1 MSVLDDLLLLLINDF
16 DGSVLPTTDC
26 PVGRDTPGLESG
38 TPGDPVL
45 FVPLPGLEILV
56 LKKEHVGLAGQR
68 QKGACVCSHL
78 HGGRS
83 HAAPIHSRLHRDGGV
98 RIVTQEDRNQACC
111 MTGKLSLGGN
121 HRSYFFFGRFQNF
134 QICIF
139 SSHPSSS

>member
-83 HAAPIHSRLHRDGGV
+83 HS
-98 RIVTQEDRNQACC
+98 
-111 MTGKLSLGGN
+111 
-121 HRSYFFFGRFQNF
+121 
-134 QICIF
+134 
-139 SSHPSSS
+139 